1 MKNGNDKIELKKKV
15 SGIIQVMYN
24 DSGHAVELEQF
35 EIHNQDSHVAKRR
48 KKNDNSL
55 EKKVPHNQRMEIFA
69 SELGKE
75 ETELLQKQ
83 ACEVYEG
90 QY

>member
-1 MKNGNDKIELKKKV
+1 
-15 SGIIQVMYN
+15 MYN

-35 EIHNQDSHVAKRR
+35 EIHKHDSHQAVHR
-48 KKNDNSL
+48 KKNDDSL
-55 EKKVPHNQRMEIFA
+55 KKKEPHSQRMEIFA

-83 ACEVYEG
+83 ACEVYDG
-90 QY
+90 QYQKVYTK